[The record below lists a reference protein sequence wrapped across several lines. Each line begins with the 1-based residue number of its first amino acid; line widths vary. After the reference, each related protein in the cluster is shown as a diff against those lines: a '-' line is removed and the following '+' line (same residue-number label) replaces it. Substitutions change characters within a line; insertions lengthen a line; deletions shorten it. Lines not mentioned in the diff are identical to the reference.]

1 MDKAE
6 QSCRQLLQTYPQSL
20 IVLNVLGAALQRQG
34 QLLPVVQVFDQ
45 MIQLKPNLAY
55 NRGVALKKL
64 GQLEATMDSYNQ
76 AIQLKPD
83 FTEAYSNRGNV
94 LTELGQLGGAV
105 ENHDKAIGL
114 KPDYAEASWLSN
126 SNRIMPKLT
135 VIAAMH

>member
-1 MDKAE
+1 
-6 QSCRQLLQTYPQSL
+6 
-20 IVLNVLGAALQRQG
+20 
-34 QLLPVVQVFDQ
+34 

-64 GQLEATMDSYNQ
+64 GQLEAAMDSYNQ

-94 LTELGQLGGAV
+94 LTELGQLGAAV